1 MGEFDLRKVLFS
13 IGITG
18 VLIVAACG
26 NNSEN
31 AENLIEHDL
40 IEHGSWVDYNGENT
54 EDDDMRVTETITYH
68 PEGEYELNRSSY
80 VSYYNGEEF
89 LETVLYSEELPM
101 EIDTVEEADNIRVSF
116 NSYNEENIS
125 LKKID

>member
-1 MGEFDLRKVLFS
+1 MGELDLKRVLFS
-13 IGITG
+13 MGMTG

-26 NNSEN
+26 NSSEN
-31 AENLIEHDL
+31 AENLIEHDM

-89 LETVLYSEELPM
+89 LETVLYSEEPPM
-101 EIDTVEEADNIRVSF
+101 EIDTVEAADNIRVSF